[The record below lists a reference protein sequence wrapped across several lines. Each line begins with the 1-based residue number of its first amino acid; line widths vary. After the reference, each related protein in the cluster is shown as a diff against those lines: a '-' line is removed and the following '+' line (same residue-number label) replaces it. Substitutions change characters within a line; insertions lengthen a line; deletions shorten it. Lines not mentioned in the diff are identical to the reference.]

1 MSLKAFHI
9 VFIISAVLM
18 DLGFGILSFKNYIAE
33 SSSTY
38 LVLGLLSFVFGIALI
53 GYGVWFLQELKK
65 LK

>member
-9 VFIISAVLM
+9 VFIVSAVLM
-18 DLGFGILSFKNYIAE
+18 DLAFGILSFKNYIAE
-33 SSSTY
+33 SSPMY

-53 GYGVWFLQELKK
+53 GYGVWFFQELKK